1 MLPKRPKISL
11 LKASRAISKK
21 HKQIKAKKRP
31 VAGIIWCCS
40 WFISWK
46 VDIDDAP
53 VTKDIFIDDNLFRDT
68 DIKDKDKQNIDD
80 ILQKVNHGDI
90 RIAQTIVEI
99 KEKSRLKPITTTTTT
114 KRL

>member
-1 MLPKRPKISL
+1 MLPKRSKISL

-21 HKQIKAKKRP
+21 YIQIRVKKRP
-31 VAGIIWCCS
+31 VAGISWCCS

-80 ILQKVNHGDI
+80 ILQEVNHGDI
-90 RIAQTIVEI
+90 RIDQTIVEI
-99 KEKSRLKPITTTTTT
+99 KEKNRLKPATKKK